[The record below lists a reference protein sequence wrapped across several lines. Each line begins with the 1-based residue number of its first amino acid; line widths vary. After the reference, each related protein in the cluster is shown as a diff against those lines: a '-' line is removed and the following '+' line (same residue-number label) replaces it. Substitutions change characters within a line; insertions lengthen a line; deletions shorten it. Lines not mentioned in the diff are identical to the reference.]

1 MTRREWGDIFIQ
13 PEEPMTMGRLQDKV
27 CIITGAAGGQ
37 GQVAVDL
44 FTSEGAKVVASD
56 RLPNPGDAVE
66 TVIRARPQQACYVQA
81 DVTVTSELDRIVKTA
96 VDQFGRVDVLFNNH
110 GVMVGSPMLETTEDE
125 IDQVLNVN
133 VRASFLLSQRVAR
146 QMVVQGG
153 GGSIIH
159 NSSVGGLVGFPDM
172 AACGASK
179 AGVAQLARSMAND
192 LKAHNIRVNAVA
204 PGAID
209 TPMPHRY
216 LEKFENKAEIWSAM
230 EQAHL
235 TGRLGRPEEVIWLV
249 IFLASDEASFM
260 NGAVVAV
267 DGGYSA
273 V

>member
-1 MTRREWGDIFIQ
+1 
-13 PEEPMTMGRLQDKV
+13 MGRLQDKV

-44 FTSEGAKVVASD
+44 FAAEGARVLASD
-56 RLPNPGDAVE
+56 VKSQADSGLEATIERYPDQIHYVKGDVTNGADLDAV
-66 TVIRARPQQACYVQA
+66 VNG
-81 DVTVTSELDRIVKTA
+81 A
-96 VDQFGRVDVLFNNH
+96 VEKFGRIDVLFNNH
-110 GVMVGSPMLETTEDE
+110 GVMVGSPILETTEAE
-125 IDQVLNVN
+125 IDAVLNIN

-146 QMVVQGG
+146 QMVSQGG

-159 NSSVGGLVGFPDM
+159 NSSVGGLIGFPDM
-172 AACGASK
+172 AAYGASK

-216 LEKFENKAEIWSAM
+216 LEKFDNKEEIWKAM
-230 EQAHL
+230 EDAHL
-235 TGRLGRPEEVIWLV
+235 TGRLGKPEEVIWLV

-260 NGAVVAV
+260 NGAVIAV

-273 V
+273 I

>member
-1 MTRREWGDIFIQ
+1 
-13 PEEPMTMGRLQDKV
+13 MGRLQDKV

-37 GQVAVDL
+37 GQVAVEL
-44 FTSEGAKVVASD
+44 FAQEGAKVVAADLQTNGEAAIQSSVANHPD
-56 RLPNPGDAVE
+56 Q
-66 TVIRARPQQACYVQA
+66 IIYVHT
-81 DVTVTSELDRIVKTA
+81 DVTVESDLDRL
-96 VDQFGRVDVLFNNH
+96 VDAAIERFGRIDVLFNNH
-110 GVMVGSPMLETTEDE
+110 GVMVGSPFLETTTDE
-125 IDQVLNVN
+125 IDTVLNVN
-133 VRASFLLSQRVAR
+133 VRGSFLLSQKAARHMVA
-146 QMVVQGG
+146 QGD

-172 AACGASK
+172 AAYGASK
-179 AGVAQLARSMAND
+179 AGIAQLARSMAND
-192 LKAHNIRVNAVA
+192 LKAHNVRVNAVA

-216 LEKFENKAEIWSAM
+216 LEKFDNKDEIWAAM

-260 NGAVVAV
+260 NGAVIPV

>member
-1 MTRREWGDIFIQ
+1 
-13 PEEPMTMGRLQDKV
+13 MGRLQDKV

-37 GQVAVDL
+37 GQVAVEL
-44 FTSEGAKVVASD
+44 FLKEGARVLGADLREDGANLLKAS
-56 RLPNPGDAVE
+56 LDAF
-66 TVIRARPQQACYVQA
+66 PDDACYVQA
-81 DVTVTSELDRIVKTA
+81 DVTRGADLDRIVATA
-96 VDQFGRVDVLFNNH
+96 LERFGRIDVLFNNH
-110 GVMVGSPMLETTEDE
+110 GVMVGSPFLETSEAE

-146 QMVVQGG
+146 EMVAQGG

-172 AACGASK
+172 AAYGASK

-192 LKAHNIRVNAVA
+192 LKQWGIRVNAVA
-204 PGAID
+204 PGGID
-209 TPMPHRY
+209 TPMPHKY
-216 LEKFENKAEIWSAM
+216 VEKFDNRDEIWSAM

-249 IFLASDEASFM
+249 LFLASDEASFM
-260 NGAVVAV
+260 NGAVVTV

>member
-1 MTRREWGDIFIQ
+1 
-13 PEEPMTMGRLQDKV
+13 MGRLQDKV

-44 FTSEGAKVVASD
+44 FASEGALVLASD
-56 RLPNPGDAVE
+56 RVAAPDAIDAAMTTYPE
-66 TVIRARPQQACYVQA
+66 RIAYVQA
-81 DVTVTSELDRIVKTA
+81 DVTRSADLDVITEAA
-96 VDQFGRVDVLFNNH
+96 VERFGRIDVLFNNH
-110 GVMVGSPMLETTEDE
+110 GVMVGSPLLETTEAE
-125 IDQVLNVN
+125 VDQVLNVN
-133 VRASFLLSQRVAR
+133 VRASFLLSQRAAR
-146 QMVVQGG
+146 QMVKQGD

-172 AACGASK
+172 AAYGASK

-192 LKAHNIRVNAVA
+192 LRAHGIRVNAVA

-216 LEKFENKAEIWSAM
+216 LEKFDNRDEIWSAM

>member
-1 MTRREWGDIFIQ
+1 
-13 PEEPMTMGRLQDKV
+13 MGRLQDKV
-27 CIITGAAGGQ
+27 CIITGANGGQ

-44 FTSEGAKVVASD
+44 FAREGARVVASD
-56 RLPNPGDAVE
+56 LAANAAESITATAATYPGQVE
-66 TVIRARPQQACYVQA
+66 YVPA
-81 DVTVTSELDRIVKTA
+81 DVTVSADLDRIVATA
-96 VDQFGRVDVLFNNH
+96 MAKFGQIDVLFNNH
-110 GVMVGSPMLETTEDE
+110 GVMVGSPILETTEEE

-146 QMVVQGG
+146 TMVERDK

-172 AACGASK
+172 AAYGASK

-192 LKAHNIRVNAVA
+192 LKDYGIRVNAVA

-216 LEKFENKAEIWSAM
+216 LEKFEDKEAIWKAM
-230 EQAHL
+230 EAAHL
-235 TGRLGRPEEVIWLV
+235 TGRLGRPEEVIYLV

>member
-1 MTRREWGDIFIQ
+1 
-13 PEEPMTMGRLQDKV
+13 MGRLQGKV

-37 GQVAVDL
+37 GQVAVEL
-44 FTSEGAKVVASD
+44 FLKEGARVVASD
-56 RLPNPGDAVE
+56 RVSDGADLLAPLIKSYPKDV
-66 TVIRARPQQACYVQA
+66 CYVPA
-81 DVTVTSELDRIVKTA
+81 DVTRSADLDRIVETA
-96 VDQFGRVDVLFNNH
+96 CERFGRIDVLFNNH
-110 GVMVGSPMLETTEDE
+110 GVMVGSPFLETSEAE
-125 IDQVLNVN
+125 IAQVLDVN
-133 VRASFLLSQRVAR
+133 VRASILLSQRAAR
-146 QMVVQGG
+146 QMVAQGG

-172 AACGASK
+172 AAYGASK

-192 LKAHNIRVNAVA
+192 LKQYGIRVNAVA

-216 LEKFENKAEIWSAM
+216 LEKFDNRDEIWAAM

-235 TGRLGRPEEVIWLV
+235 CGRLGKPEEVIWLV

-260 NGAVVAV
+260 NGAVIPV

>member
-1 MTRREWGDIFIQ
+1 ME
-13 PEEPMTMGRLQDKV
+13 RLQDKV

-37 GQVAVDL
+37 GLVALDL
-44 FTSEGAKVVASD
+44 FASEGAYVLASD
-56 RLPNPGDAVE
+56 RVE
-66 TVIRARPQQACYVQA
+66 ITAEVKAAMNKHPERIAYVCA
-81 DVTVTSELDRIVKTA
+81 DVTVSADLDNVVQAA
-96 VDQFGRVDVLFNNH
+96 VDRFGRIDVLFNNH
-110 GVMVGSPMLETTEDE
+110 GVMVGSPILDTTEAE
-125 IDQVLNVN
+125 IDQVLTVN
-133 VRASFLLSQRVAR
+133 VRASFLLSQKVAR
-146 QMVVQGG
+146 QMVTQGN

-172 AACGASK
+172 AAYGASK

-192 LKAHNIRVNAVA
+192 LREYKIRVNAVA

-216 LEKFENKAEIWSAM
+216 LEKFDNRDEIWSAM

>member
-1 MTRREWGDIFIQ
+1 
-13 PEEPMTMGRLQDKV
+13 MGRLQDKV

-37 GQVAVDL
+37 GEVAVDL
-44 FTSEGAKVVASD
+44 FVREGARVVASD
-56 RLPNPGDAVE
+56 LASEPGSSIRAVMEREPERVCYTGGDVTATSTLDAIVATAVE
-66 TVIRARPQQACYVQA
+66 R
-81 DVTVTSELDRIVKTA
+81 
-96 VDQFGRVDVLFNNH
+96 FGRIDVLFNNH
-110 GVMVGSPMLETTEDE
+110 GVMVGSPLLETTEAELDH
-125 IDQVLNVN
+125 VLDIN
-133 VRASFLLSQRVAR
+133 VRATFLLSQRVAR
-146 QMVVQGG
+146 RMVEQGG

-172 AACGASK
+172 AAYGASK

-192 LKAHNIRVNAVA
+192 LKDHGIRVNAVA

-209 TPMPHRY
+209 TPMPRKY
-216 LEKFENKAEIWSAM
+216 VEKFEDRAEIWKAM

-260 NGAVVAV
+260 NGAVVPV
-267 DGGYSA
+267 DGGYSC